1 MTEMIKKRLCELID
15 EAISDG
21 TTAGMSMLVRKDN
34 EEFFYT
40 NRGYKNRE
48 EKKEIRRDT
57 IFRLYSMSKPI
68 TAAAAMIL
76 MEQGKLDL
84 AQPIEEI
91 LPGFKGLQVEENGV
105 LRPAGKILTSVHLL
119 NMTSGLTYG
128 GENTKAGKLIG
139 EYLQFC
145 ETKMHTDQAVTTE
158 KFANHIGTFP
168 LAFDPDSSWCYG
180 LSADILGAVIEQVS
194 GMRFGEFLEKYLF
207 APLGMKDTGFW
218 VAPEKRHRLADAY
231 ETVGNGDIM
240 IPYRGNHLVISYK
253 METPPAFESGGAGLV
268 STIDDYARFA
278 QMLLNGGCL
287 DGVRVMS
294 SRTVEFLTS
303 GSLLTNQQNAMNQW
317 LGMEGYTYSHL
328 MRRVKDTGRTCGIS
342 LEGEYGWDGWLG
354 CYFENFP
361 NENMTILIMQ
371 QKKDAGTISLTRKL
385 RNVLLSSL

>member
-1 MTEMIKKRLCELID
+1 MTVMIKKRLCELID

-48 EKKEIRRDT
+48 EKNEIRRDT

-128 GENTKAGKLIG
+128 GENTKANKLIG
-139 EYLQFC
+139 EYLQYC

-158 KFANHIGTFP
+158 NFANHIGTIP

-180 LSADILGAVIEQVS
+180 LSADILGAVIEKVS
-194 GMRFGEFLEKYLF
+194 GIRFGEFLEKYLF

-231 ETVGNGDIM
+231 ETVGNGDM

-317 LGMEGYTYSHL
+317 LGIHL
-328 MRRVKDTGRTCGIS
+328 FSFDAKSKRYRSDMGNFIGRRVWMGR
-342 LEGEYGWDGWLG
+342 L
-354 CYFENFP
+354 
-361 NENMTILIMQ
+361 
-371 QKKDAGTISLTRKL
+371 AGMLF
-385 RNVLLSSL
+385 